1 MNRALNAYIDGMR
14 PFILDSLVQA
24 YGASGLNDAIFNSLG
39 EEQAGNFARD
49 LEKNGGN
56 IAATI
61 DVGHFS
67 SIVRHHWD
75 NIFFAKFGYDQ
86 SMQGTLGWIT
96 RARNDA
102 AHPGQTDISSDD
114 TQNHLKNITK
124 VLERIG
130 APDAC
135 QVVYEIRASL
145 TAPQSGYTLPETQQA
160 AASGSININSI
171 CANIRCHTLNT
182 HTIETNYEFWT
193 LTCQTCLSDYYIRTF
208 RINHCRTERGQIS
221 IPPVTR
227 TEREYN
233 FQKKEADPQN
243 HNPLIVLNRTIRRLF
258 PNLDAKVAQV
268 YILYMRVTFPNGEQS
283 AIDMFHVDD
292 LHFSQN
298 DVLTLSFDNL
308 EEMVYIYNQTINRF
322 WYCGGGGYLNQ
333 VGLVNKIIGSINPYY
348 KYARGGFY
356 ISRR

>member
-1 MNRALNAYIDGMR
+1 MR
-14 PFILDSLVQA
+14 PFILDSLVQT
-24 YGASGLNDAIFNSLG
+24 YGASGLNDAILNSLG
-39 EEQAGNFARD
+39 EEQASNFARD
-49 LEKNGGN
+49 LERNGGN
-56 IAATI
+56 VAATI

-75 NIFFAKFGYDQ
+75 SIFFARFGYDQ
-86 SMQGTLGWIT
+86 SMQGTLSWIT

-114 TQNHLKNITK
+114 TQSHLNNIAK

-130 APDAC
+130 ATDAC
-135 QVVYEIRASL
+135 QVVYEIRANL
-145 TAPQSGYTLPETQQA
+145 TTPQSSYTLPETQQA
-160 AASGSININSI
+160 AASGSININSV
-171 CANIRCHTLNT
+171 CANIRCHALNT
-182 HTIETNYEFWT
+182 HTIETHHDFWT

-208 RINHCRTERGQIS
+208 RINRWRTERGQIS
-221 IPPVTR
+221 ITPVTR

-233 FQKKEADPQN
+233 FLKKEDDPQN
-243 HNPLIVLNRTIRRLF
+243 HNPIIVLNRTIRRLF
-258 PNLDAKVAQV
+258 PNMDAKVAQV
-268 YILYMRVTFPNGEQS
+268 YQYYMRVTFPNGEQS
-283 AIDMFHVDD
+283 VIDMFHEYD
-292 LHFSQN
+292 LHFSEN

-333 VGLVNKIIGSINPYY
+333 VGLVNKIIGSIHPGY
-348 KYARGGFY
+348 KYTKGGFL